1 MDGLNEDGVS
11 ERAELHFL
19 AALTEE
25 LMRHLMEA
33 GCSAGPSSS
42 RSKMRW
48 PSAPAAF
55 LAPGKAT
62 APSYITKTS

>member
-1 MDGLNEDGVS
+1 MDGLNEDGTS

-33 GCSAGPSSS
+33 GVLS
-42 RSKMRW
+42 RTQLQSIKNAVAERTGGIPRAW
-48 PSAPAAF
+48 
-55 LAPGKAT
+55 
-62 APSYITKTS
+62 

>member
-11 ERAELHFL
+11 ERAALHFL

-33 GCSAGPSSS
+33 GVLS
-42 RSKMRW
+42 RTQLQSIENAVAERTGGIPRAW
-48 PSAPAAF
+48 
-55 LAPGKAT
+55 
-62 APSYITKTS
+62 

>member
-1 MDGLNEDGVS
+1 MDGLNEDGIS

-33 GCSAGPSSS
+33 GVLS
-42 RSKMRW
+42 RTQLQSIENAVAERTGGIPRAW
-48 PSAPAAF
+48 
-55 LAPGKAT
+55 
-62 APSYITKTS
+62 

>member
-1 MDGLNEDGVS
+1 MDGLNEDGTS

-33 GCSAGPSSS
+33 GVLS
-42 RSKMRW
+42 RTQLQSIENAVAERTGGIPRAW
-48 PSAPAAF
+48 
-55 LAPGKAT
+55 
-62 APSYITKTS
+62 

>member
-33 GCSAGPSSS
+33 GVLS
-42 RSKMRW
+42 RTQLQSIENAVAERTGGIPRAW
-48 PSAPAAF
+48 
-55 LAPGKAT
+55 
-62 APSYITKTS
+62 

>member
-1 MDGLNEDGVS
+1 MDALNDDVAS

-33 GCSAGPSSS
+33 GVLS
-42 RSKMRW
+42 RTQLQSIENAVAERTGGIPRAW
-48 PSAPAAF
+48 
-55 LAPGKAT
+55 
-62 APSYITKTS
+62 

>member
-1 MDGLNEDGVS
+1 MDGLNEDGTS

-33 GCSAGPSSS
+33 GVLS
-42 RSKMRW
+42 RTELQSIENAVAERTGGIPRAW
-48 PSAPAAF
+48 
-55 LAPGKAT
+55 
-62 APSYITKTS
+62 

>member
-1 MDGLNEDGVS
+1 MDGVNDDGVS

-33 GCSAGPSSS
+33 GVLTRTQLQSIENAVAERTGGIP
-42 RSKMRW
+42 RAW
-48 PSAPAAF
+48 
-55 LAPGKAT
+55 
-62 APSYITKTS
+62 